1 MVHKTCEEKS
11 NHNLPGLHTLFSQS
25 SSLERSVLPGHYK
38 SNNAEFFFFFFF
50 CGGRSLFAGNSVYL
64 MAGLQRSATSFRRQ
78 GSSGLVWD
86 DKLLT
91 ASGEL
96 VQLGNPRGGESA
108 TKSDRGEEEEK
119 PKLKV
124 SVPPS
129 KTTGESMER
138 NRSNR
143 GFRTGKV
150 SPAIEPPSPKV
161 SACGFCRA
169 FGKNDKTNRRAK
181 SGKRKM

>member
-1 MVHKTCEEKS
+1 
-11 NHNLPGLHTLFSQS
+11 
-25 SSLERSVLPGHYK
+25 
-38 SNNAEFFFFFFF
+38 
-50 CGGRSLFAGNSVYL
+50 

-96 VQLGNPRGGESA
+96 IQLGNPRGES
-108 TKSDRGEEEEK
+108 TKTDGEEEEGSRSGEK
-119 PKLKV
+119 PKLEV
-124 SVPPS
+124 SVPPPV
-129 KTTGESMER
+129 KTAGSMER
-138 NRSNR
+138 SRSNR

-161 SACGFCRA
+161 SACGFCSA
-169 FGKNDKTNRRAK
+169 FGKNEKSNRRPK